1 MAHDD
6 ESVQALTE
14 MRRQGV
20 RNPIAETH
28 IHFYQVT
35 RPGGVPYPPV
45 ENTTLYRDVLP
56 PEYRQ
61 LARANGIVAATI
73 VEASPLVED
82 NQWVLDLVR
91 GDPFFKSFVGQLEI
105 GSADFIAH
113 LNRFARDPR
122 FVGIR
127 SFLWSPPAIT
137 LDDAQLRD
145 LRELARRGM
154 TLDLISRGDTNPK
167 PRVEALCAALPD
179 LRIVIDHLGG
189 AQGQTPTTEWEL
201 SIRRLAEQCPNLSM
215 KFSSFYDMYQ
225 VGDGNDPWIA
235 PLDLA
240 AYQPSFDVL
249 LSAFGPDRL
258 IWGSNWPV
266 SNLGGGFAE
275 QVKLAED
282 YLAPLGQQVRDKVMF
297 RNALKFYRRV
307 PPAIIEDRLPPKW

>member
-1 MAHDD
+1 MAHDNDDD

-14 MRRQGV
+14 MRRRGV
-20 RNPIAETH
+20 RNPIVETH
-28 IHFYQVT
+28 IHLYQVT

-45 ENTTLYRDVLP
+45 ENTTLYHDVLP
-56 PEYRQ
+56 SEYKR
-61 LARANGIVAATI
+61 LASLNGIVAATI

-91 GDPFFKSFVGQLEI
+91 GDPFFGSFVGQLEI

-113 LNRFARDPR
+113 LNRFARDHR

-154 TLDLISRGDTNPK
+154 TLDLISRGSTNPK
-167 PRVEALCAALPD
+167 PRVEALCAAVPD

-189 AQGQTPTTEWEL
+189 AQGQTPTAEWEL
-201 SIRRLAEQCPNLSM
+201 SIQRLAELCPNLSM
-215 KFSSFYDMYQ
+215 KFSSFYDLYQ
-225 VGDGNDPWIA
+225 VGDGNRPWVA

-240 AYQPSFDVL
+240 AHKPTFDVL

-275 QVKLAED
+275 QIKLAED
-282 YLAPLGQQVRDKVMF
+282 YLAPLGQRVRDKVMF
-297 RNALKFYRRV
+297 HNALKFYRRV
-307 PPAIIEDRLPPKW
+307 PSHSANRP

>member
-6 ESVQALTE
+6 DDESAQALTE
-14 MRRQGV
+14 MRRHGV
-20 RNPIAETH
+20 RNPIIETH
-28 IHFYQVT
+28 IHLYQVT

-45 ENTTLYRDVLP
+45 QNTTLYRDVLP
-56 PEYRQ
+56 PEYKQ
-61 LARANGIVAATI
+61 LARSNSIVAATI

-91 GDPFFKSFVGQLEI
+91 GDPFFRSFVGQLEV
-105 GSADFIAH
+105 GSTDFIAD

-154 TLDLISRGDTNPK
+154 TLDLISRGSTNPK
-167 PRVEALCAALPD
+167 PRVEALCAAVPD
-179 LRIVIDHLGG
+179 LRIIIDHLGG
-189 AQGQTPTTEWEL
+189 AQGLTPTPEWAL
-201 SIRRLAEQCPNLSM
+201 SIQRLADLCPNLSM
-215 KFSSFYDMYQ
+215 KLSSFYDMYQ
-225 VGDGNDPWIA
+225 LGDGDHPWIA

-240 AYQPSFDVL
+240 AYKPTFDVL
-249 LSAFGPDRL
+249 LSAFGPERL

-275 QVKLAED
+275 QITLAED
-282 YLAPLGQQVRDKVMF
+282 YLAPLGQRVRDKVMF

-307 PPAIIEDRLPPKW
+307 PPGHH